1 MTRPGLSVVPPQTAG
16 TEPPN
21 GRVQDHAERL
31 VRIETILEN
40 MATKTDIES
49 IKTLLSTR
57 ESQQMKWLVGI
68 VLLGLFS
75 IIAAVIKT
83 FLG

>member
-1 MTRPGLSVVPPQTAG
+1 
-16 TEPPN
+16 
-21 GRVQDHAERL
+21 
-31 VRIETILEN
+31 